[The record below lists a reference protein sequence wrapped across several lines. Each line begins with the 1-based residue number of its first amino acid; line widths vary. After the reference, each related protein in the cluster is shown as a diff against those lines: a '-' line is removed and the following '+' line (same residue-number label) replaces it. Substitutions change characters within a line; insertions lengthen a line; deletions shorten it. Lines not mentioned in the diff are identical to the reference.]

1 MRADLTV
8 PYADTAHDQLTF
20 ALDEPLLPALSTREL
35 ADVAGPGVHL
45 SLRLLGASHQAV
57 LRTPDGE
64 LTETLACLAGRSPH
78 LPREVDERVA
88 GVRYRFA
95 VSVDALS
102 ENDFSDAIAGVRREV
117 EPSPYG
123 LVGVFPG
130 HDEAVTALLVEPGGG
145 RVAWRTWH
153 AYPQTRHLVA
163 TRTTALVTTPLVTT
177 ARRDTGRTPR

>member
-20 ALDEPLLPALSTREL
+20 ALDEPLLPALSVREL
-35 ADVAGPGVHL
+35 TAVAGPGVDL
-45 SLRLLGASHQAV
+45 TLRLLGASHQAV
-57 LRTPDGE
+57 LRTPAGE
-64 LTETLACLAGRSPH
+64 LTETLACLPGRGAY
-78 LPREVDERVA
+78 LPPELDERVA

-95 VSVDALS
+95 VSVEALAGN
-102 ENDFSDAIAGVRREV
+102 EFSDAVAALRREA

-130 HDEAVTALLVEPGGG
+130 HDEAVTALLVEPGDG

-163 TRTTALVTTPLVTT
+163 TRTTALVTTPTATT
-177 ARRDTGRTPR
+177 VLEDSGRTPR